1 MAIVVVD
8 PGHGGS
14 AAVGG
19 SSPNNA
25 TGPAGTLEKTL
36 TLQIGRRLAV
46 HLSAAGHTAV
56 LTRDADVNLGLT
68 ARAEIARARQAALF
82 LSIHLNGDANPAIQ
96 GSETWLHSM
105 HSAASADFAAAIQR
119 RLVVASGLRN
129 RGVKSKELGVL
140 NSAHHW
146 PGTACC
152 LVEVSFLTD
161 PHEEARLDRADYQ
174 DEIAKALAQA
184 MADALAKR
192 MRAVPTFAPADIA
205 IATRRRTV
213 EAIAEGVADEDEWV
227 AGEDAALPCV
237 AVTDSGREAEL
248 WAAHEPIATAALRFW
263 NRFLGLRMGAGTG
276 QPLDHAA
283 LNRLQQIVRAVSWVE
298 SKHGT
303 AGANH
308 PAEDPLQC
316 GNPKDVWWR
325 ELTGQADSQDRFV
338 RGPGLSNLWASEL
351 PAAAHADPEF
361 AAGARLEA
369 LTAKKK
375 GHADPGFSPSH
386 SYWWGVPYLVHRMN
400 TEAGDKTYQCGS
412 LSRRRLLDGAAAYNG
427 GGDPAYP
434 RKLEEALALI
444 GDIPALPTHDQ
455 AIAMLSLDAA
465 LAGAPRL
472 APTAISAVAAITAA
486 VAPDCSSRLLV
497 DALAGAREEI
507 LVYVYNLSARH
518 LVGVLLDAL
527 ERRVTVTLMYDTTD
541 ARGEEAEVI
550 RTLSAAGARV
560 RPAPSSGGRRV
571 FTVCHQKYAVIDAR
585 TLVLGSANW
594 ASTAFPLAAPGEFRK
609 GNREWVV
616 RVDERRV
623 AEFFIEL
630 FWADWNLPESAAD
643 ATIAVME
650 ETGARGILVPA
661 RLSLPDNHRI
671 FEPLAIADD
680 DADVLPLLSPDNY
693 YHETLRLVGTAKRSI
708 GIEQQYILGTSSH
721 VADLLQAVKARAD
734 DGVDVRIIA
743 SPAFRRA
750 GIDNWERTVAS
761 LKAVGLDDRLR
772 ALNLEVFTHCH
783 NKGVVID
790 CEAVI
795 VSSTNWSGNS
805 LDAAREA
812 GLLIRSPRIAGYFAD
827 ALDNDFETGW
837 ATADVADALATLA
850 SAALFDEEGYLPLPA
865 ADVAV

>member
-1 MAIVVVD
+1 MAIIVVD
-8 PGHGGS
+8 PGHGGA

-25 TGPAGTLEKTL
+25 AGPAGTLEKAL
-36 TLQIGRRLAV
+36 TLQIGRRLAAA
-46 HLSAAGHTAV
+46 LSAAGHTAV
-56 LTRDADVNLGLT
+56 LTRDADVNLGLA
-68 ARAEIARARQAALF
+68 ARAEIARARQATLF
-82 LSIHLNGDANPAIQ
+82 LSIHLNGDANPTTQ

-105 HSAASADFAAAIQR
+105 HTAASADFAAAVQR
-119 RLVVASGLRN
+119 RLVQATGLRN
-129 RGVKSKELGVL
+129 RGVKSKELGIL
-140 NSAHHW
+140 NSVHHW
-146 PGTACC
+146 AGTACC
-152 LVEVSFLTD
+152 LVEISFLTD
-161 PHEEARLDRADYQ
+161 PHEEARLNRVDYQ
-174 DEIAKALAQA
+174 DEIAAALAQA
-184 MADALAKR
+184 MADALAMR
-192 MRAVPTFAPADIA
+192 IRAVPALAPADVGFTA
-205 IATRRRTV
+205 RRRAV
-213 EAIAEGVADEDEWV
+213 EAVADGVDGEWTV
-227 AGEDAALPCV
+227 AGEDVALPGV
-237 AVTDSGREAEL
+237 AVAGSSHEAEL
-248 WAAHEPIATAALRFW
+248 WAGQEPIATAALRFW

-325 ELTGQADSQDRFV
+325 ELTGQADSQDRIV

-351 PAAAHADPEF
+351 PAAAYADPQF

-375 GHADPGFSPSH
+375 GHADPGFSSLH
-386 SYWWGVPYLVHRMN
+386 SYWWGIPYLLHRSN
-400 TEAGDKTYQCGS
+400 AQAGDKTYQCGS

-427 GGDPAYP
+427 GGDPVYP

-455 AIAMLSLDAA
+455 AIAMLRLDAA

-472 APTAISAVAAITAA
+472 TPKAISGVAAITAA

-497 DALAGAREEI
+497 DALASAREEI

-518 LVGVLLDAL
+518 LVGALLDAL
-527 ERRVTVTLMYDTTD
+527 ERQVTVTLMYDTTD

-550 RTLSAAGARV
+550 RTLTAAGARV

-571 FTVCHQKYAVIDAR
+571 FTVCHQKYTVIDAHI
-585 TLVLGSANW
+585 LILGSANW
-594 ASTAFPLAAPGEFRK
+594 ASTAFPPVAPGQFRK

-616 RVDERRV
+616 RVDERRI

-630 FWADWNLPESAAD
+630 FWADWNLPESPDHAAS
-643 ATIAVME
+643 AMME
-650 ETGARGILVPA
+650 ETGGRGILVPA

-671 FEPLAIADD
+671 FEPLAITDD

-693 YHETLRLVGTAKRSI
+693 YDETLRLIGTAKRSI

-734 DGVDVRIIA
+734 DGVNVRIIA
-743 SPAFRRA
+743 SPAFRRD

-772 ALNLEVFTHCH
+772 ALNLKVFTHCH

-790 CEAVI
+790 RKAVI

-812 GLLIRSPRIAGYFAD
+812 GLLIRSKRIARYFAD
-827 ALDNDFETGW
+827 ALDNDFDTGW
-837 ATADVADALATLA
+837 ASADVADALAALA
-850 SAALFDEEGYLPLPA
+850 SAALFDEEGYLSVPA
-865 ADVAV
+865 VDMSV

>member
-1 MAIVVVD
+1 MAIIVVD

-25 TGPAGTLEKTL
+25 TGPAGALEKTL

-56 LTRDADVNLGLT
+56 LTREADVNLGLA
-68 ARAEIARARQAALF
+68 ARAGIASARQAALF
-82 LSIHLNGDANPAIQ
+82 LSIHLNGDANPATQ
-96 GSETWLHSM
+96 GSETWLHSV
-105 HSAASADFAAAIQR
+105 HSAASADFAAAVQR
-119 RLVVASGLRN
+119 HLVGATGLRN

-146 PGTACC
+146 AGTACC

-174 DEIAKALAQA
+174 DEIAAALARA
-184 MADALAKR
+184 MADALA
-192 MRAVPTFAPADIA
+192 P
-205 IATRRRTV
+205 RRLAV
-213 EAIAEGVADEDEWV
+213 EAVANGVADQDEWI
-227 AGEDAALPCV
+227 AGEDAALPGV
-237 AVTDSGREAEL
+237 AVTEGSREAEL
-248 WAAHEPIATAALRFW
+248 WAAQEPIATAALRFW
-263 NRFLGLRMGAGTG
+263 SRFLGLRMGAGTG

-303 AGANH
+303 AGTNY

-325 ELTGQADSQDRFV
+325 ELTGQTASQDRFV

-351 PAAAHADPEF
+351 PTSVKADTEF

-369 LTAKKK
+369 LMAKKM
-375 GHADPGFSPSH
+375 GHSDSGFSPTH
-386 SYWWGVPYLVHRMN
+386 SYWWGIPYLLHRVN

-427 GGDPAYP
+427 GGDAAYP

-444 GDIPALPTHDQ
+444 GDIQALPTYHQ
-455 AIAMLSLDAA
+455 AIATLSLGAA

-472 APTAISAVAAITAA
+472 TPTAVGGVTAITAA
-486 VAPDCSSRLLV
+486 VAPDCSNRLLV

-518 LVGVLLDAL
+518 LVGALLDAL

-541 ARGEEAEVI
+541 ARGEEPEVI
-550 RTLSAAGARV
+550 RSLTAAGARV
-560 RPAPSSGGRRV
+560 RPAPSSGRRRA
-571 FTVCHQKYAVIDAR
+571 FTVCHQKYAVIDACI
-585 TLVLGSANW
+585 LVLGSANW
-594 ASTAFPLAAPGEFRK
+594 ASTAFPPAASGEFRK

-623 AEFFIEL
+623 AEFFIDL
-630 FWADWNLPESAAD
+630 FWADWNLPESPAEAA
-643 ATIAVME
+643 IVMME
-650 ETGARGILVPA
+650 ETGAHGILVPA

-671 FEPLAIADD
+671 FEPLAVADD

-693 YHETLRLVGTAKRSI
+693 YHEALRLIGTAKSSI
-708 GIEQQYILGTSSH
+708 GIEQQYILGSSAH
-721 VADLLQAVKARAD
+721 VADLLQAVKARVD
-734 DGVDVRIIA
+734 DGVDVRIVA

-790 CEAVI
+790 REAVI

-812 GLLIRSPRIAGYFAD
+812 GLLIRSKRIAGYFAD

-837 ATADVADALATLA
+837 AAAEVADALATLA
-850 SAALFDEEGYLPLPA
+850 SAALFDEEGYIPLPA